1 MTPTTTYTDT
11 TERHVSKEAL
21 REALTSELA
30 RREASKS
37 LLGYNVYTQ
46 PGYIP
51 SHFHKYLC
59 DTIEEFM
66 NRPQPNGFDILLLS
80 TPPQHGKEEALS
92 NDILTTTGWKKFG
105 DVHPGDY
112 VYSPAG
118 IPVRVLAEIPQEQPA
133 TYVVYTSAGGAIKVH
148 PNHEWVVVDR
158 HLHKTVTLE
167 TKEML
172 SLGLSTGSITSGR
185 GHKYR
190 FALPKVTPL
199 DSPEIPLAVD
209 PYVMGAWLG
218 DGTTSNPYI
227 CAAPED
233 TAVLERCRKIYPD
246 GAVWV
251 HKTTGVITYNFCNL
265 RRDLNHYGLCRQTDK
280 HNKVIPD
287 EYLTASK
294 EQRLALLAGLLDTD
308 GYLDKKHHRYVFTTA
323 DSLLKESFRSLIA
336 TFGWHCSVYTT
347 SPKRSSSGIDGKR
360 EYWQL
365 AFNPTEHIP
374 CVLERKKLYEFSKQR
389 TESIIAIMPGE
400 PEPGKCITVEGGIYL
415 TGRYLTPTHNSASVT
430 ESLPAYWLGKHPDK
444 KWMVASYN
452 TDFASNFGRKNRQ
465 KCQAFNK
472 DIFGDDFRLEDSP
485 CNNIEFYTPQGGGV
499 YSAGILAGLT
509 GHTADCFLIDD
520 PIKTRQEAESSTTKE
535 AIWGEYLSSVRTRI
549 KPGGKLIVIQT
560 RWAEDDLF
568 GRIAQTEKNVTAINI
583 PCECEDPLTDPL
595 HRHLGDALCPEIGR
609 GNAWLQ
615 SFKQV
620 YTGKQGQR
628 AWTSLYQGHPTQ
640 LEGDLIK
647 RGWWHFYE
655 SPPDDIPYKVISVD
669 AAFKDSDEN
678 DFVAIQ
684 VWGKKN
690 GNYYLLDYLKEHL
703 NFVQTVAAIRSKAHD
718 YPDTWYILIED
729 KANGSAIIN
738 VLSSEFDNIVP
749 VTPNGG
755 KESRVNAVLPT
766 IEAGKVWLPQYQAY
780 SRDFVDSCAAFP
792 NGEHDDDVD
801 AMSQALN
808 RMIFVDADLGEVE
821 TKRYTHWTEDMLQDY
836 ENANP
841 GLQKELLDT
850 WGYPRNYDI

>member
-51 SHFHKYLC
+51 SRFHKYLC

-80 TPPQHGKEEALS
+80 TPPQHGKS
-92 NDILTTTGWKKFG
+92 
-105 DVHPGDY
+105 
-112 VYSPAG
+112 
-118 IPVRVLAEIPQEQPA
+118 
-133 TYVVYTSAGGAIKVH
+133 
-148 PNHEWVVVDR
+148 
-158 HLHKTVTLE
+158 
-167 TKEML
+167 
-172 SLGLSTGSITSGR
+172 ST
-185 GHKYR
+185 
-190 FALPKVTPL
+190 
-199 DSPEIPLAVD
+199 
-209 PYVMGAWLG
+209 
-218 DGTTSNPYI
+218 
-227 CAAPED
+227 
-233 TAVLERCRKIYPD
+233 
-246 GAVWV
+246 
-251 HKTTGVITYNFCNL
+251 
-265 RRDLNHYGLCRQTDK
+265 
-280 HNKVIPD
+280 
-287 EYLTASK
+287 
-294 EQRLALLAGLLDTD
+294 
-308 GYLDKKHHRYVFTTA
+308 
-323 DSLLKESFRSLIA
+323 
-336 TFGWHCSVYTT
+336 
-347 SPKRSSSGIDGKR
+347 
-360 EYWQL
+360 
-365 AFNPTEHIP
+365 
-374 CVLERKKLYEFSKQR
+374 
-389 TESIIAIMPGE
+389 
-400 PEPGKCITVEGGIYL
+400 
-415 TGRYLTPTHNSASVT
+415 VT

-568 GRIAQTEKNVTAINI
+568 GTIAQTEKNVTAINI